1 MYIVSTQIFHTVE
14 YDEVKIEEKILLQDI
29 VFLLLLLPY
38 SVIEALLDNIVL
50 NTAVSKSTKRINF
63 LRDYLDV

>member
-1 MYIVSTQIFHTVE
+1 MYIVSTQIFHAVE

-50 NTAVSKSTKRINF
+50 NTAVSRKYKKNQFS
-63 LRDYLDV
+63 L

>member
-1 MYIVSTQIFHTVE
+1 MYIVSEQIFHTVE

-50 NTAVSKSTKRINF
+50 NTAVSRKYKIK
-63 LRDYLDV
+63 

>member
-1 MYIVSTQIFHTVE
+1 MYIVSEQIFHTVE

-50 NTAVSKSTKRINF
+50 NTAVSRKYKK
-63 LRDYLDV
+63 